1 MSTISE
7 ESSFGVRIPLSFVP
21 ASSQE
26 HSVPQSASAAQP
38 RYTPPAS
45 LSAQDQ
51 LSESNDSSPIPSS
64 QSVLLLH
71 GIRQP
76 YQVTA
81 GYSVPDIKH
90 DHELLVRTDT
100 IGLNP
105 IDWKAP

>member
-7 ESSFGVRIPLSFVP
+7 ESSFGVRIP
-21 ASSQE
+21 QE
-26 HSVPQSASAAQP
+26 HFVPQSASATQP
-38 RYTPPAS
+38 RYTPPAD
-45 LSAQDQ
+45 LTAQDQ
-51 LSESNDSSPIPSS
+51 LSESDEPPPIPSS